1 MHDEILGVRP
11 KKWGGINMRTNS
23 LLLSLLVF
31 LGIFSTVIKSVNAD
45 QNFVPTED
53 DINTWRYGALILPE
67 NALVQ
72 GAPAVASQLL
82 QNEKTWGE
90 EAKKYIKPDTKVPL
104 VLYLHS
110 CGGNDHIRWSG
121 TLSQW
126 GFAVV
131 SPNSF
136 ARDGRYKHCGTM
148 PNAKLFNMRMAELK
162 YALYQIKKTDWI
174 DQNRLILMGHSEGS
188 FFPPAYSKDD
198 FTAHIIL
205 AGNCRFSHLGPTPC
219 CAPGSSKAPKHVAV
233 LNIIGDRDKWNE
245 WACHKT
251 HTERGSRFVT
261 LKNHGHHIY
270 DVHPRARTI
279 MAEFLEICCGKE
291 KSRNDTEGSDPL
303 VAAKALIDEFS
314 GLATVIAQTR
324 SDEAE
329 SIKDREFW
337 LIVLKEV
344 EKLIN

>member
-1 MHDEILGVRP
+1 MRKNSLVLCLLMILGIISIV
-11 KKWGGINMRTNS
+11 INP
-23 LLLSLLVF
+23 VE
-31 LGIFSTVIKSVNAD
+31 AD

-67 NALVQ
+67 NALAP
-72 GAPAVASQLL
+72 GAPAVASHAL

-90 EAKKYIKPDTKVPL
+90 AVKKYLKPNKKVPT

-110 CGGNDHIRWSG
+110 CGGNDHKRWSG

-126 GFAVV
+126 GFAVI

-148 PNAKLFNMRMAELK
+148 PDAKLFNMRMAELK

-188 FFPPAYSKDD
+188 FFPPAYSEDD

-233 LNIIGDRDKWNE
+233 LNIIGDQDEWNE

-261 LKNHGHHIY
+261 LKNHGHDIY
-270 DVHPRARTI
+270 DVHPIARTI
-279 MAEFLEICCGKE
+279 MAEFLETCCGKE
-291 KSRNDTEGSDPL
+291 NTRIASEGLDST

-314 GLATVIAQTR
+314 GLATVIAQMR
-324 SDEAE
+324 ADEAD
-329 SIKDREFW
+329 STKDRAFW
-337 LIVLKEV
+337 LTVLKEV
-344 EKLIN
+344 EKLIE